1 MHTKGNQGHD
11 AVSFTTM
18 RRLLLVFMIALLPLR
33 ALVGDAMAVAMTTV
47 PATHGTQ
54 AAGMGSLPCP
64 DHAAAVLPAQE
75 VVHGSGHHAD
85 TPGHDAEHQHA
96 TCDLCNGPA
105 MTHAVP
111 LPISLAAEHGLHMA
125 PVERFASS
133 EPHRG
138 IKPPIS

>member
-1 MHTKGNQGHD
+1 
-11 AVSFTTM
+11 M

-47 PATHGTQ
+47 PAAHGTQ
-54 AAGMGSLPCP
+54 AAGMGSPPCP
-64 DHAAAVLPAQE
+64 DHAASVLPAQDAA
-75 VVHGSGHHAD
+75 HGGGHHAES
-85 TPGHDAEHQHA
+85 GVHDADHQHA

-105 MTHAVP
+105 MTHA
-111 LPISLAAEHGLHMA
+111 LPSQMPLAAEHSLHVV

-133 EPHRG
+133 VPHRG